1 MCIWCVLLF
10 GVGWGVE
17 GVLVV
22 GKVGGGAGVAEGEF
36 EEVFGGGEEGNVGRC
51 LVMSLG
57 WISLMA

>member
-1 MCIWCVLLF
+1 M
-10 GVGWGVE
+10 
-17 GVLVV
+17 V
-22 GKVGGGAGVAEGEF
+22 GKVGGGARVAEGEF